1 MRCKCIKNV
10 FSIKNV
16 LSFIVSAGITSLY
29 ILLIYNRVDILYLLI
44 VTAGL
49 VSCVCLIRNILYC
62 SPATVYEHRA
72 VVHYPVIRNPITFI
86 VIQQPE
92 NNISIGYP
100 IVFVRNP
107 MQV

>member
-1 MRCKCIKNV
+1 MKNI
-10 FSIKNV
+10 F
-16 LSFIVSAGITSLY
+16 SFIVSAGITSIY

-62 SPATVYEHRA
+62 SPATVYVHRV
-72 VVHYPVIRNPITFI
+72 VVHYPIQNPVSFI
-86 VIQQPE
+86 VIQEPE

>member
-10 FSIKNV
+10 FS
-16 LSFIVSAGITSLY
+16 FIVATGITSLY

-44 VTAGL
+44 LTAGL
-49 VSCVCLIRNILYC
+49 VSCVCLIRGMLYN
-62 SPATVYEHRA
+62 SPATVYEDR
-72 VVHYPVIRNPITFI
+72 VVVQYPVFQNPVSFI

-100 IVFVRNP
+100 IVFIRNP